1 MTGRGIFYIDVKDAN
16 SNKHSN
22 EVATNPWTTGKLPNG
37 NYTWTVET
45 ISKTFTGNF
54 TLDH

>member
-1 MTGRGIFYIDVKDAN
+1 MTGRGIFYIDVKDAA
-16 SNKHSN
+16 SNQGTN
-22 EVATNPWTTGKLPNG
+22 EVNPNPWTSGKLPNG

-45 ISKTFTGNF
+45 TSKTFTGNF